1 MWVSDLEPPEV
12 FNDRKTSQN
21 HPSDIEKND
30 CRKRLFRGCPNQ
42 GDARDVGEDVDP
54 PELLAEKQAGKDDG
68 NLGGKPPSLYGVD
81 SCPVFFG
88 RHGLYCGNNFSKKH
102 E

>member
-21 HPSDIEKND
+21 NPRHIKENN
-30 CRKRLFRGCPNQ
+30 CGKRLSGGCPNK
-42 GDARDVGEDVDP
+42 GDAGDDGENVEP

-68 NLGGKPPSLYGVD
+68 NLGGKTPCLYGID
-81 SCPVFFG
+81 SCPVVFG
-88 RHGLYCGNNFSKKH
+88 RHCFDGVDYFIH
-102 E
+102 Y